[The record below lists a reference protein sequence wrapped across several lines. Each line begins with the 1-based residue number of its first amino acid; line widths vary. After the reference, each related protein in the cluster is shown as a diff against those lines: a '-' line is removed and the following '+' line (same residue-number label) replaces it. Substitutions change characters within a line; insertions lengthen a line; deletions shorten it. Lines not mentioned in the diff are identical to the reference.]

1 MKKHDL
7 PPEFIIR
14 AACQGDIWTIR
25 KLVLSAKL
33 DPTQLR
39 WSQFWLVE
47 CDGKIVACGQLRNFG
62 TAQELGSIVVVK
74 AWRNRGLGTCLVQHL
89 IAQATQPVYL
99 ECVGDRLM
107 QFYTRLGFVAVSWQ
121 QLPQTLQG
129 KFGVS
134 QQLAKFVPF
143 LSVYIMRYLGSP
155 S

>member
-1 MKKHDL
+1 MFNSL
-7 PPEFIIR
+7 PPGCIIR
-14 AACQGDIWTIR
+14 SACQDDIWTIR

-33 DPTQLR
+33 DPTQLL
-39 WSQFWLVE
+39 WSQFWIIE

-74 AWRNRGLGTCLVQHL
+74 AWRSRGLGTRLVQHL

-107 QFYTRLGFVAVSWQ
+107 QFYTRLGFVSVSWK

-134 QQLAKFVPF
+134 QQLTKFVPF
-143 LSVYIMRYLGSP
+143 LNVHIMRYSGS
-155 S
+155 SS